1 LEHGVSKYL
10 ALLKRPCKAG
20 KRVFDSRMTLN
31 VSTSHGQLIIMG
43 VPGPQ
48 LTDGLRSMIRRI
60 QPSGFILFNRN
71 LESALQIF
79 QLIAELNSLC
89 EIPPIITIDQE
100 GGRVSRLK
108 AVGEEPP
115 SGLDLGRAGNL
126 GWCREHGVLTGRVLR
141 SLGFNLN
148 LAPVID
154 YTLDEKVDNSLRGRC
169 YGQTPADVIQ
179 RAGAFL
185 EGMQSAGVLGTAKH
199 FPGYTF
205 CELDPHGELPKITRT
220 KEEIG
225 RDELT
230 AFRAFVPKAE
240 CFMIGH
246 GHFTAW
252 HQEPFP
258 ASMSREIVTDLLR
271 KELGYAGAIMTD
283 DLEMGAIANRYG
295 AAEATRLA
303 LEAGEELL
311 LFCHNPACVEIAH
324 DQILTMPEAT
334 WSGALRSVAK
344 LKCKLAPTPLE
355 FDEVEFLKI
364 NQEIKAL
371 RLKVQASLETP

>member
-1 LEHGVSKYL
+1 MK
-10 ALLKRPCKAG
+10 
-20 KRVFDSRMTLN
+20 MTI
-31 VSTSHGQLIIMG
+31 SSAPGQLLIMG
-43 VPGPQ
+43 VPGPR
-48 LTDGLRSMIRRI
+48 LTAGLRSMIQRI
-60 QPSGFILFNRN
+60 QPGGFILFNRN

-79 QLIAELNSLC
+79 ELITDLNSLC
-89 EIPPIITIDQE
+89 QSPPIITIDQE

-108 AVGEEPP
+108 AVGEIPP
-115 SGLDLGRAGNL
+115 SGLELGLAANAA
-126 GWCREHGVLTGRVLR
+126 WSREHGVLTGQLLR

-148 LAPVID
+148 LAPVVD
-154 YTLDEKVDNSLRGRC
+154 YTLDEAADNSLRGRC
-169 YGQTPADVIQ
+169 YGNNPSSVIAQ
-179 RAGAFL
+179 AGAFL

-205 CELDPHGELPKITRT
+205 CELDPHGELPRITRS

-252 HQEPFP
+252 HKDPFP
-258 ASMSREIVTDLLR
+258 ASMSRAIVTGLLR
-271 KELGYAGAIMTD
+271 EELGYQGAIMTD

-303 LEAGEELL
+303 IEAGEELL
-311 LFCHNPACVEIAH
+311 LFCHNPACVEIAC
-324 DQILTMPEAT
+324 DQIALMPEAT
-334 WSGALRSVAK
+334 WQPALKSVAN
-344 LKCKLAPTPLE
+344 LKAKLAPAPKS
-355 FDEVEFLKI
+355 FDEAAFLTI
-364 NQEIKAL
+364 NEEIKAL
-371 RLKVQASLETP
+371 RLKVHNSLQA

>member
-1 LEHGVSKYL
+1 
-10 ALLKRPCKAG
+10 
-20 KRVFDSRMTLN
+20 
-31 VSTSHGQLIIMG
+31 MG
-43 VPGPQ
+43 VPGPR
-48 LTDGLRSMIRRI
+48 LTDGLRSMIQRI
-60 QPSGFILFNRN
+60 QPGGFILFNRN

-79 QLIAELNSLC
+79 ELIAELQVLC
-89 EIPPIITIDQE
+89 VVPPIITIDQE

-115 SGLDLGRAGNL
+115 SGLDLGRAGNTA
-126 GWCREHGVLTGRVLR
+126 WCREHGVLTGRLLG

-148 LAPVID
+148 LAPVVD
-154 YTLDEKVDNSLRGRC
+154 YTLDEKADNSLRGRC
-169 YGQTPADVIQ
+169 YGPNPSTVIE

-205 CELDPHGELPKITRT
+205 CELDPHGELPKITRS
-220 KEEIG
+220 KEEIR

-230 AFRAFVPKAE
+230 AFRAFVPQAE

-252 HQEPFP
+252 HEQPFP
-258 ASMSREIVTDLLR
+258 ASLSRGIVTGLLR
-271 KELGYAGAIMTD
+271 EELGYQGAIMTD

-303 LEAGEELL
+303 IEAGEELL
-311 LFCHNPACVEIAH
+311 LFCHNPACVEIAY
-324 DQILTMPEAT
+324 DQIAAMPSNA
-334 WSGALRSVAK
+334 WVAASRSVVA
-344 LKCKLAPTPLE
+344 LKARLAPAPQS
-355 FDEVEFLKI
+355 FDQGMFLGI
-364 NQEIKAL
+364 NKEIKEL
-371 RLKVQASLETP
+371 RLLVQAALKS